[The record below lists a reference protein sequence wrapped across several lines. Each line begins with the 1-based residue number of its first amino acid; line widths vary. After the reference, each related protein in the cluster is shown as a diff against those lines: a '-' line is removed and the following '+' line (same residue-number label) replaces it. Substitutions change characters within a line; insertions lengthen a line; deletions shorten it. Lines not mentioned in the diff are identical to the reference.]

1 MICFVMVITPKFRE
15 IPSYYYGKIANIK
28 QLAKSITDK
37 KHGLILSYE
46 LYKPVMREEEV
57 KKGRDMT
64 QMFDK
69 VIISHADG
77 LKFEPN
83 VRHEIEALGIDIF
96 NGAVPS
102 YFWKGD

>member
-1 MICFVMVITPKFRE
+1 MVITPKFRE
-15 IPSYYYGKIANIK
+15 SPHYYYGKIANIK
-28 QLAKSITDK
+28 QLAKSISDG

-46 LYKPVMREEEV
+46 LLKPPMTEQEV
-57 KKGRDMT
+57 IKGREMI

-69 VIISHADG
+69 VVISHADG
-77 LKFEPN
+77 LTFEPN
-83 VRHEIEALGIDIF
+83 IRHEIEALGIDIF